1 MNDDLAPRMV
11 RLPREAR
18 RGAIHELQRLIAEG
32 TGDRAA
38 MRILRERHGVS
49 VATSHRWLNAA
60 YADWNRSRRRMSRGS
75 SLSFAVAVRRR
86 AMSMA
91 LERQRHFV
99 VGGALVSVPDP
110 DARTYLAA
118 ADSLA
123 QLLGL
128 FELDGRLVL
137 SAEIDS
143 IMKDVVESVR
153 AHVTD
158 RDTLLAILKDIQR
171 RLDPSNS
178 SSGRVQ
184 EAGDGR

>member
-1 MNDDLAPRMV
+1 MSDELARRMV

-18 RGAIHELQRLIAEG
+18 RGAIQELQRLIAEG
-32 TGDRAA
+32 TGDRTA

-60 YADWNRSRRRMSRGS
+60 YADWNRARRRMSRELN
-75 SLSFAVAVRRR
+75 LSFAVAVRHR
-86 AMSMA
+86 AMRMA
-91 LERQRHFV
+91 VERQRHLV

-110 DARTYLAA
+110 DVRTYLAA

-128 FELDGRLVL
+128 FEPDGKLLL

-143 IMKDVVESVR
+143 MIKDIMESVR

-158 RDTLLAILKDIQR
+158 RDTLLAIIRDVR
-171 RLDPSNS
+171 SRWEPSTS
-178 SSGRVQ
+178 SSDRVQ
-184 EAGDGR
+184 EAGGRR